1 MGAIGHG
8 EVVVTGN
15 KPDYTPATTPT
26 DTKHGKDKEVTLL
39 TPEESAAAELERQ
52 LAIEKELYQ
61 RHQLELKELFASG
74 QDENLQSEADYNEA
88 LEQLTIQHLERM
100 MDIAGLDAEQ
110 QMKIEDAQENGL
122 AVPLLGDGSVVRT
135 LMSEILLRRST
146 RPESAPLKLE
156 TLLLE
161 DVKQTGRT
169 WFSIDRPLFRKTLV
183 YSDSLPSEGSAGL
196 DSLLRNAV
204 AEILRAEAKLILPG
218 KVALFASRFGFRYSR
233 VSVKRN
239 SSNWGSCS
247 VRGNIN
253 LNLNLVRLPEP
264 LCDCVVLHELCHLKH
279 PDHGPGFHSLL
290 EKLCTDNVARLAMTG
305 DPYLPELAAKINRS
319 RAAMPVH
326 TTMERELKKHRML

>member
-1 MGAIGHG
+1 MTYSDPEAGT
-8 EVVVTGN
+8 V
-15 KPDYTPATTPT
+15 
-26 DTKHGKDKEVTLL
+26 LL
-39 TPEESAAAELERQ
+39 KKNASSRRMSIRVHPVKGITVIIPESVPYREGLRFFLLKRDWVLKTMRRQ
-52 LAIEKELYQ
+52 
-61 RHQLELKELFASG
+61 R
-74 QDENLQSEADYNEA
+74 
-88 LEQLTIQHLERM
+88 
-100 MDIAGLDAEQ
+100 
-110 QMKIEDAQENGL
+110 MKIEDAQENGL

-204 AEILRAEAKLILPG
+204 AEIMRAEAKLILPG
-218 KVALFASRFGFRYSR
+218 KLDFFASRFGFRYSR

-326 TTMERELKKHRML
+326 TTMERELKKYRML